1 MGGYMLLVLEDENV
15 HAAQTTKDTA
25 DLIDR
30 RAAYVRSLGGKL
42 RDAGRLRP
50 SREGKRVHAK
60 RVEVGPFTPALGG
73 YYWVE
78 ANSLDEAAK
87 LAADCPILP
96 SDEIDVRPVM
106 KGKIQPGKEDKPGK
120 IFACAV
126 LGNALTES
134 AWLDAM
140 DRIDNETSTKF
151 PAASSL
157 GGNRL
162 LPPTAGKR
170 VARRAVFDGPFL
182 ESKEVIG
189 GVFLMRMAS
198 IDDIVAWAQGSKF
211 IAHGALEVR
220 ELWRT

>member
-1 MGGYMLLVLEDENV
+1 MGGYMLLVLEDEDV
-15 HAAQTTKDTA
+15 HAAQTTKDMA
-25 DLIDR
+25 DLIEA
-30 RAAYVRSLGGKL
+30 RARYADALGSKL

-50 SREGKRVHAK
+50 SREGKRVYAK
-60 RVEVGPFTPALGG
+60 RVELGPFTPALGA

-78 ANSLDEAAK
+78 ADSLDEAAQ
-87 LAADCPILP
+87 LAAECPTLP

-106 KGKIQPGKEDKPGK
+106 KGRIKPGKENRPGK

-126 LGNALTES
+126 LGNALTEA
-134 AWLDAM
+134 AWVDVM
-140 DRIDNETSTKF
+140 DRIDNDTSTRF
-151 PAASSL
+151 PGDSSL

-162 LPPTAGKR
+162 QPPTSGKR

-182 ESKEVIG
+182 EAKEVIG

-198 IDDIVAWAQGSKF
+198 IEDVVAWAQGSRF
-211 IAHGALEVR
+211 IAHGALEIR